1 MQRKNLYEKGMVNQ
15 NHVLLEHVFRQLH
28 SPLFFYAVKFVKD
41 QDVAKDLVQDAFLG
55 LLNRSEKEKIENL
68 KSYLF
73 RSVRNNCLN
82 HLNHKKVENEFQQK
96 EIEQSR
102 KEITYYDSHSALVEN
117 ELQQKLADAIDDLPE
132 HYRIPFIL
140 SRFEDLK
147 NKEIADK
154 LQLPLRTVET
164 QIYRA
169 LTILRKKFSDQSF
182 SLFVL
187 FFSKKKIK

>member
-187 FFSKKKIK
+187 FFSK

>member
-1 MQRKNLYEKGMVNQ
+1 MQHKNLSENGMVNQ
-15 NHVLLEHVFRQLH
+15 DHVLLEHVFRQLH

-102 KEITYYDSHSALVEN
+102 KEITYYDSHSALIEN

-169 LTILRKKFSDQSF
+169 LTILRKKFSDQSLA
-182 SLFVL
+182 LFVL
-187 FFSKKKIK
+187 FFSKKK